1 MICTN
6 SLMRRY
12 IGNRRAQ
19 GIVFTVLET
28 TTYCGGW
35 GFVEKD
41 STMPV
46 LHRLLMVP
54 NRKLKGR
61 GKWEGNVSLA
71 LGAMLGRRRVR
82 LGPLRA
88 VSSQGHALA
97 PPITPINS
105 VCRHFRDPAQYY
117 STAVPWCWSAGDSH
131 SMQKWNDR
139 FFEEASGADC
149 LTLWFN
155 LTQIPSS
162 ISALFTV

>member
-1 MICTN
+1 MIFTN

-19 GIVFTVLET
+19 GIVFTVSET

-35 GFVEKD
+35 GFAEKD

-46 LHRLLMVP
+46 LYHLLMVP

-61 GKWEGNVSLA
+61 GKREGNVSLA
-71 LGAMLGRRRVR
+71 VGAIIGRRRVR

-88 VSSQGHALA
+88 VSSQGHAPA
-97 PPITPINS
+97 PPINS
-105 VCRHFRDPAQYY
+105 FCRHFRGPAQYY

-131 SMQKWNDR
+131 SMQKSNDR
-139 FFEEASGADC
+139 FFEEALGADC

-155 LTQIPSS
+155 LAQIPSS